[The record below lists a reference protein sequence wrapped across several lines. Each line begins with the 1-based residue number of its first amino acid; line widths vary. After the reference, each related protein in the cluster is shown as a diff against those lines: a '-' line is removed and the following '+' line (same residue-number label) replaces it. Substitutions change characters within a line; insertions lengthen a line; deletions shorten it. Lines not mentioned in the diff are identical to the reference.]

1 MRRWSKNQSSFTLWF
16 WAVGKRRWSWC
27 VSEKERQCKFPLAC
41 ILRQSW
47 QAEVITERLTHQ
59 HGENLSPPGRE
70 IAKSQFT
77 HIQLPARAWSH
88 WCEAT
93 TGRHPDTA
101 DIPVHATIHMLS
113 KLCCAA
119 CSHRPQPASVFLFY
133 TWAYVFPHAMNKPS
147 FPVKHTFSNHQ
158 STQNDNIRQVCV
170 REAEKRRESEK
181 QMTPA

>member
-47 QAEVITERLTHQ
+47 QAEVITEWLTHQ

-93 TGRHPDTA
+93 LTLLTFPCMQPSTCFQ
-101 DIPVHATIHMLS
+101 S
-113 KLCCAA
+113 SAA
-119 CSHRPQPASVFLFY
+119 
-133 TWAYVFPHAMNKPS
+133 PHAATGHSLHPSFYSTREHMCCHTNKPS